1 MSLGHFHFAPRTC
14 FSWTGIGIANHNI
27 MDNLSQLHCVFDILS
42 GALYT
47 LTFEAHRLLP
57 AWLLSARE
65 SCWRNVEEF
74 ARNMPRGQWRHSA
87 GRRDFNDSAK
97 NWIPG
102 SENHN
107 SSRSATSHNPT
118 CAWSNRWTE
127 TTARVVFFIVTADI
141 RRGTPTFVVRS
152 GLANMAPEVADWTVL
167 RFSSPAS
174 HVPGHGGVSP
184 IWSAVK
190 EIRQAGEEKNKTG
203 PITHN
208 CSPLLLSA
216 SRRGVGECGGIT
228 LPRQVPETPPP
239 STDDMWWLVG
249 VGTGALGAPKS
260 A

>member
-1 MSLGHFHFAPRTC
+1 
-14 FSWTGIGIANHNI
+14 

-65 SCWRNVEEF
+65 SCWRNVDEF

-141 RRGTPTFVVRS
+141 RRGTSTFVVRS
-152 GLANMAPEVADWTVL
+152 GLANIWPPRAPTG
-167 RFSSPAS
+167 RFYGSRHRLPCSR
-174 HVPGHGGVSP
+174 PG
-184 IWSAVK
+184 
-190 EIRQAGEEKNKTG
+190 
-203 PITHN
+203 
-208 CSPLLLSA
+208 
-216 SRRGVGECGGIT
+216 GGIT
-228 LPRQVPETPPP
+228 
-239 STDDMWWLVG
+239 DMECCQG
-249 VGTGALGAPKS
+249 NS
-260 A
+260 AGR